1 MHATLVV
8 VIVTAVICVF
18 GMISVVVWA
27 ENRRKERESFHQHQ
41 TYQKMLDS
49 GSSADTLVA
58 FIQDQEDRQRRDQE
72 REKIRGLRMGGVITT
87 AVGVALTAFLFFIA
101 PEEPVYLVG
110 LVPLGVGLVLC
121 YFGFSASP
129 ADGASRGADS
139 QA

>member
-1 MHATLVV
+1 MPPTIVAIVV
-8 VIVTAVICVF
+8 AAVISGCAF
-18 GMISVVVWA
+18 ISVVVWS

-49 GSSADTLVA
+49 GSSADTVVA
-58 FIQDQEDRQRRDQE
+58 FVQDQEDRQRRDQE

-129 ADGASRGADS
+129 ADGGAGS

>member
-1 MHATLVV
+1 MPATLVV
-8 VIVTAVICVF
+8 VIVTAVISVF
-18 GMISVVVWA
+18 AFISVVVWA
-27 ENRRKERESFHQHQ
+27 DNHRKERESFHQHQ

-49 GSSADTLVA
+49 GSSADTVVA
-58 FIQDQEDRQRRDQE
+58 FVQDQEDRQRRDQE

-110 LVPLGVGLVLC
+110 LMPLGVGLVLC

-129 ADGASRGADS
+129 ADGADGGASSRA
-139 QA
+139 